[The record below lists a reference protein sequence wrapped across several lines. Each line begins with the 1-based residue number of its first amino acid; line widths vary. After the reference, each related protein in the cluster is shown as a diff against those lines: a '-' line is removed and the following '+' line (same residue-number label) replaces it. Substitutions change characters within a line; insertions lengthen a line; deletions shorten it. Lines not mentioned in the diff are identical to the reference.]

1 MNTYQIHID
10 TASAQTVTSS
20 SANSPGQPS
29 ISKVDGNPFQCTVIL
44 GNRHRAIRSAA
55 LKDAQ
60 IPIGFCNIRD
70 PYNTI
75 VLNGVPYKMT
85 PGFYSSI
92 NDVMTELNAA
102 VPGAV
107 GQFTLSSTNGLTP
120 LSQYF
125 LFVVGPNGGTVK
137 MTVAPSSLGYLL
149 GFTDGQSATNTNSI
163 ITAPRGFIINFDT
176 YVSIWIGE
184 VGTASLDP
192 QQITYKV
199 PIINNT
205 YGTIIQYAE
214 GSNWEQK
221 VIYTSRSNRLDRLT
235 ITVLDRFGNILNN
248 NGIDWSFT
256 LEIESDT

>member
-20 SANSPGQPS
+20 TANSPGQPS
-29 ISKVDGNPFQCTVIL
+29 ISKVNGNPFQCTAIL

-60 IPIGFCNIRD
+60 IPVGFYNIRA

-75 VLNGVPYKMT
+75 GFNGVTYTVTEGTYTLTTLLTALNVITSGLSIGTFNT
-85 PGFYSSI
+85 PTG
-92 NDVMTELNAA
+92 
-102 VPGAV
+102 
-107 GQFTLSSTNGLTP
+107 TNKVT
-120 LSQYF
+120 
-125 LFVVGPNGGTVK
+125 FVVTTSGTV
-137 MTVAPSSLGYLL
+137 TINVPSLSIGYFL
-149 GFTDGQSATNTNSI
+149 GFTDGQSATGVNSPILATN
-163 ITAPRGFIINFDT
+163 FYNINFDN
-176 YVSIWIGE
+176 YISIWIGE

-199 PIINNT
+199 PVINNT
-205 YGTIIQYAE
+205 YGAVIQYAE

-248 NGIDWSFT
+248 NGLDWSFT

>member
-1 MNTYQIHID
+1 MNKYQIHID

-20 SANSPGQPS
+20 TANSPGQPS
-29 ISKVDGNPFQCTVIL
+29 ISKVNGNPFQCTAIL

-60 IPIGFCNIRD
+60 IPVGFYNIRA

-75 VLNGVPYKMT
+75 VLNGVTYGVI
-85 PGFYSSI
+85 PGYYNIKDLITAINNAIDLNVGKFTNSPLGSTLYSS
-92 NDVMTELNAA
+92 
-102 VPGAV
+102 
-107 GQFTLSSTNGLTP
+107 LT
-120 LSQYF
+120 
-125 LFVVGPNGGTVK
+125 FVVGPNGGTVK
-137 MTVAPSSLGYLL
+137 MTVAPLSLGYFL
-149 GFTDGQSATNTNSI
+149 GFTDGQSATNTNSS
-163 ITAPRGFIINFDT
+163 ITAPTGININFDT

-199 PIINNT
+199 PVIDNT
-205 YGTIIQYAE
+205 YGAVIQYTE

-248 NGIDWSFT
+248 NGLDWSFT